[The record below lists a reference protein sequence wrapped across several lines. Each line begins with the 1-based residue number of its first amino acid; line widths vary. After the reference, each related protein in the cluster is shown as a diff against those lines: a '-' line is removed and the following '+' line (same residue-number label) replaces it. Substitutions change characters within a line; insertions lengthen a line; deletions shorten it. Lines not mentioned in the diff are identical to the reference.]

1 MTAAAEFVAL
11 AQDIAAEASAL
22 AFQRR
27 HEGVSVAASKSSP
40 EDIVTAADREVEQL
54 IKGRLADAR
63 PNDGFLGEETGEAS
77 SASGI
82 TWVVDPIDGTV
93 NYLYGIPA
101 YAVSIAVVEGD
112 ADPATWESIAGVV
125 ANPAADETFVAT
137 RGGGATLNGRALSV
151 NRNVPLNLALTGT
164 GFSYAAERRV
174 VQAGVVQNLLAEVRD
189 IRRIGSAALD
199 LCNVAAGRI
208 DAYYE
213 RGLNPWDLGA
223 GALIAEEAGA
233 TVAGFD
239 GARYGRDLTIAA
251 APELFVELEIALKR
265 AGLTLD

>member
-1 MTAAAEFVAL
+1 
-11 AQDIAAEASAL
+11 
-22 AFQRR
+22 
-27 HEGVSVAASKSSP
+27 
-40 EDIVTAADREVEQL
+40 
-54 IKGRLADAR
+54 
-63 PNDGFLGEETGEAS
+63 
-77 SASGI
+77 
-82 TWVVDPIDGTV
+82 
-93 NYLYGIPA
+93 
-101 YAVSIAVVEGD
+101 
-112 ADPATWESIAGVV
+112 
-125 ANPAADETFVAT
+125 
-137 RGGGATLNGRALSV
+137 
-151 NRNVPLNLALTGT
+151 
-164 GFSYAAERRV
+164 
-174 VQAGVVQNLLAEVRD
+174 VRD